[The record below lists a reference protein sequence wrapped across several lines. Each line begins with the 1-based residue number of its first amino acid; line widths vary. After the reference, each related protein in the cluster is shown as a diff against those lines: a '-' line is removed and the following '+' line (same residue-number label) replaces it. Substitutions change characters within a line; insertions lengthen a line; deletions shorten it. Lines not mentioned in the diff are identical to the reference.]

1 MKILLYFI
9 AIYLILSL
17 ICGSILIG
25 IMIKKGYKVPK
36 NLLELA
42 KVFFLS
48 PIICCKEIIS
58 VLLKELKK

>member
-17 ICGSILIG
+17 ICGSIIIG

-36 NLLELA
+36 SLLELA

-48 PIICCKEIIS
+48 PII
-58 VLLKELKK
+58 